1 MEVVIEIS
9 GLELHGYHGVEK
21 DERDQGQAFVFDIQL
36 AVHDAG
42 ARTDKLVD
50 TVDYNEVVACVLQVS
65 QARRFNLIE
74 ALATAV
80 AEALVERFR
89 VSRARVR
96 VRKPEVR
103 LGHPVEWTAATVE
116 RMR

>member
-74 ALATAV
+74 AL
-80 AEALVERFR
+80 VERFR